1 MFTACMSVVS
11 VRVDKRVKKL
21 LEKAG
26 VNVSAEVKKH
36 LEEMA
41 WKIELGEALKEME
54 KLLAEVPPAE
64 RGFSAKTVR
73 EDRESH

>member
-1 MFTACMSVVS
+1 MSVVS

-26 VNVSAEVKKH
+26 VNVSAEVRRH
-36 LEEMA
+36 LEELA
-41 WKIELGEALKEME
+41 WRVELEEALQRME
-54 KLLAEVPPAE
+54 RLLADVPPAE
-64 RGFSAKTVR
+64 KGFSAKTVR